1 MFFSGHKVDKK
12 RGRGDKMEDFQGR
25 TAVISGATRGIGRAI
40 AGKFLA
46 AGAHVVGIYAGNSD
60 AAASFAGEYQ
70 QYSTHLELHQ
80 CNIAREDEV
89 AALFTLVEKKYPTL
103 DILINNAGIRQDAM
117 LAMMRTEQWQ
127 QVIDTNLTGTYLM
140 AKKAVLLMMR
150 NKYGRI
156 INITSPVA
164 HLGFPGQANYA
175 ASKAGQVAL
184 TKTLAQEVA
193 KKKITVNCV
202 SPGFIATDFIKD
214 LDQDQLAAYKKM
226 VPMRRFGSPEEVA
239 DAVLFLAG
247 SRAAYITGTVLEVDG
262 GL

>member
-1 MFFSGHKVDKK
+1 MENFSKK
-12 RGRGDKMEDFQGR
+12 
-25 TAVISGATRGIGRAI
+25 TVVISGATRGIGKAI
-40 AGKFLA
+40 AESFLQ
-46 AGAHVVGIYAGNSD
+46 AGARVIGIYAGNTE
-60 AAASFAGEYQ
+60 AADSFYEKNQ
-70 QYSTHLELHQ
+70 QFSSSFDLFKCDVAQETEVVSLFKVIEEKYETLE
-80 CNIAREDEV
+80 
-89 AALFTLVEKKYPTL
+89 
-103 DILINNAGIRQDAM
+103 ILINNAGVRQDAV
-117 LAMMRTEQWQ
+117 LALMRTEQWK

-140 AKKAVLLMMR
+140 AKQAVLLMMK

-184 TKTLAQEVA
+184 TKSLAKEVA
-193 KKKITVNCV
+193 RKKITVNCV
-202 SPGFIATDFIKD
+202 SPGFIATDFIND
-214 LDQDQLAAYKKM
+214 LPKEQLTAYKKM

-247 SRAAYITGTVLEVDG
+247 SRANYITGSVLEISG